1 MFHKDTQGNIVAE
14 VIDNYLPNEIA
25 DELEEHFLSRNPQW
39 RYQSKVAVEQMKNRS
54 TGSPSDCFWAFVIW
68 RQPEGILAP
77 EFEQL
82 VPIIEKLNYKALIRI
97 KANMYSSTENIQE
110 HAPHQDFTFN
120 NKSALYYVNSNNG
133 YTMLHGNIKV
143 ESVKNRLV
151 VFDGS
156 IEHYSTNCTDEQ
168 VRVSIN
174 FNFL

>member
-1 MFHKDTQGNIVAE
+1 MFHKDTEGNIVAE
-14 VIDNYLPNEIA
+14 VIDNYLPEGIA

-39 RYQSKVAVEQMKNRS
+39 RFQSKVAVEQMNNRS
-54 TGSPSDCFWAFVIW
+54 TGTSSDCFWAFVIW
-68 RQPEGILAP
+68 RQPEGIIAP
-77 EFEQL
+77 EFDQL
-82 VPIIEKLNYKALIRI
+82 VLIIEKLNYKALIRI

-133 YTMLHGNIKV
+133 YTMLHGKIKV

-156 IEHYSTNCTDEQ
+156 TEHYSTSCTDEQ

>member
-1 MFHKDTQGNIVAE
+1 MFHRDTKGNIIAE
-14 VIDNYLPNEIA
+14 VIDNYLPEEIA
-25 DELEEHFLSRNPQW
+25 DELEEHFLSRNPLW
-39 RYQSKVAVEQMKNRS
+39 RFQSKIAIEQMNNRS
-54 TGSPSDCFWAFVIW
+54 TGTSSDCFWAFVIW
-68 RQPEGILAP
+68 RQPEGILTP

-97 KANMYSSTENIQE
+97 KANMYASTENIQE

-133 YTMLHGNIKV
+133 YTMLHGNIKI

-156 IEHYSTNCTDEQ
+156 IEHYSTSCTDEQ